1 MADRINAY
9 YWVLF
14 EEAKEHIILEWYDG
28 SWLQGLSE
36 LDEHQLSQIK
46 EVIEEPVEYKP
57 TKQRK
62 DGYYWVCFK
71 FQKNRESW
79 HVCEWRNGRWV
90 DDGQV
95 NFSLIDRV
103 MEQPIKEPVELI
115 KPIKDN
121 VLALDADI
129 PREYLKEG
137 YWLKASHKNIYCITV
152 DKLESGNI
160 YALAHKINKSHIV
173 VDIENIKNGQKV
185 LFDDTFCSDVLS
197 FDIYPKY
204 FFPHFG
210 EEGGPAVNGI
220 PSRYINLKP
229 PQWSHDGKKNQSHD
243 LEDFTFLIKNAYAL
257 ALEVSGLETY

>member
-1 MADRINAY
+1 MNSTKQVAKRIIDLLNNRAGFDDWWAGIY
-9 YWVLF
+9 KDIK
-14 EEAKEHIILEWYDG
+14 EEILE
-28 SWLQGLSE
+28 E
-36 LDEHQLSQIK
+36 LE
-46 EVIEEPVEYKP
+46 EVIGERIEVPVEP
-57 TKQRK
+57 
-62 DGYYWVCFK
+62 
-71 FQKNRESW
+71 
-79 HVCEWRNGRWV
+79 
-90 DDGQV
+90 
-95 NFSLIDRV
+95 
-103 MEQPIKEPVELI
+103 I

-160 YALAHKINKSHIV
+160 YVVAHKINKSHIV

-204 FFPHFG
+204 FFPYVG
-210 EEGGPAVNGI
+210 DEGT
-220 PSRYINLKP
+220 
-229 PQWSHDGKKNQSHD
+229 PQWSHEQD
-243 LEDFTFLIKNAYAL
+243 LEDFTFLLKNAYAL